1 MKRNGGLM
9 PPQLGEIE
17 KVTTAHQG
25 KGYKGEEQE
34 KFPEFHHQFFYNI
47 PE

>member
-9 PPQLGEIE
+9 PSQFGEIE

-25 KGYKGEEQE
+25 KGHEREEQE
-34 KFPEFHHQFFYNI
+34 KLPGVRHQFFLQYF
-47 PE
+47 

>member
-9 PPQLGEIE
+9 PSQFGEIE

-25 KGYKGEEQE
+25 KGHKDEKQE
-34 KFPEFHHQFFYNI
+34 KLPGFHHLFFLQYS
-47 PE
+47 